1 LKRRGVLKEDS
12 AANSRDLLLESHG
25 SNLDEYVE
33 DAEPREHRRRRH
45 KRHHGNQ
52 QKNHLDNA
60 EIRIDISVANCP
72 DPVKFCSRSEAI
84 CATILQHFVPHF
96 DVQYGVT
103 FQVPIGLDRNG
114 NTIAVDFLVDG
125 VLFEYHP
132 VRFFQSRKR
141 FGDFSSR
148 EEYRSYARVFH
159 SLTSEKRAFF
169 HEAMRSRLTL
179 NYFNRR
185 RAILD
190 QHPLF
195 RRTELIVAT
204 SPEEFYERVIKRF
217 GKGYP
222 KTMERFLKLFEE
234 LMHTLPE

>member
-1 LKRRGVLKEDS
+1 MKEDS
-12 AANSRDLLLESHG
+12 AANSRDVLLESPG
-25 SNLDEYVE
+25 SNLDEFVDD
-33 DAEPREHRRRRH
+33 DAPRPHRRRRH
-45 KRHHGNQ
+45 KRHH
-52 QKNHLDNA
+52 NHSRNHPNTT
-60 EIRIDISVANCP
+60 EITIDISVANCE

-84 CATILQHFVPHF
+84 CAAVLQQFVPHF
-96 DVQYGVT
+96 DVQQGVT
-103 FQVPIGLDRNG
+103 FQVPIGADRNG

-148 EEYRSYARVFH
+148 EEYRSYAKVFH
-159 SLTSEKRAFF
+159 DLKAEKREFF

-179 NYFNRR
+179 NYYNRR

-222 KTMERFLKLFEE
+222 KTLERFLKMFEG
-234 LMHTLPE
+234 LMQTLPG

>member
-1 LKRRGVLKEDS
+1 MKEDS
-12 AANSRDLLLESHG
+12 TANSRDVLLESPG
-25 SNLDEYVE
+25 SNLDECVDE
-33 DAEPREHRRRRH
+33 AEPRPHRRRRQRR
-45 KRHHGNQ
+45 RH
-52 QKNHLDNA
+52 DSPRPRTDSA
-60 EIRIDISVANCP
+60 EITIDISIANCE

-84 CATILQHFVPHF
+84 CAALLQQFVPHF
-96 DVQYGVT
+96 DVQQGVT
-103 FQVPIGLDRNG
+103 FQVPIGADRNG

-148 EEYRSYARVFH
+148 EEYRSYAKVFH
-159 SLTSEKRAFF
+159 SLNADKRAFF

-179 NYFNRR
+179 NYYNRR

-222 KTMERFLKLFEE
+222 KTMERFLKMFEE
-234 LMHTLPE
+234 LMHTLPA

>member
-1 LKRRGVLKEDS
+1 LKEDS
-12 AANSRDLLLESHG
+12 TANSRELLLESPG
-25 SNLDEYVE
+25 SNLDEY
-33 DAEPREHRRRRH
+33 DDREPREYRRRRH
-45 KRHHGNQ
+45 KRHHDNQ
-52 QKNHLDNA
+52 NKARSEQA
-60 EIRIDISVANCP
+60 ELCIDITVANTP
-72 DPVKFCSRSEAI
+72 DPVRFCSRSEAI
-84 CATILQHFVPHF
+84 CAKILQQFVPHF
-96 DVQYGVT
+96 DVQQGVT
-103 FQVPIGLDRNG
+103 FQVPIGVDRNG
-114 NTIAVDFLVDG
+114 NSIAVDFLVDG

-148 EEYRSYARVFH
+148 EEYRSYAKVFH
-159 SLTSEKRAFF
+159 SLNSEKREFF

-222 KTMERFLKLFEE
+222 KSLERFLKIFDE
-234 LMHTLPE
+234 LMHTLP

>member
-1 LKRRGVLKEDS
+1 LKEDS
-12 AANSRDLLLESHG
+12 AANSRDSLLESHG
-25 SNLDEYVE
+25 SNLDEYSD
-33 DAEPREHRRRRH
+33 DAEPRNLRRQRH
-45 KRHHGNQ
+45 KRYHDNQ
-52 QKNHLDNA
+52 RKHQPESA
-60 EIRIDISVANCP
+60 EIKIEISVANRP

-84 CATILQHFVPHF
+84 CAKILQQFVPHF
-96 DVQYGVT
+96 DVQQGVT

-141 FGDFSSR
+141 FGDFNSR
-148 EEYRSYARVFH
+148 DEYRSYTRAFH
-159 SLTSEKRAFF
+159 SLKSEARAFF

-217 GKGYP
+217 GKGFP
-222 KTMERFLKLFEE
+222 KTKERFLKLFEE
-234 LMHTLPE
+234 LMHTLPA

>member
-1 LKRRGVLKEDS
+1 
-12 AANSRDLLLESHG
+12 
-25 SNLDEYVE
+25 
-33 DAEPREHRRRRH
+33 
-45 KRHHGNQ
+45 
-52 QKNHLDNA
+52 
-60 EIRIDISVANCP
+60 
-72 DPVKFCSRSEAI
+72 VKFCSRSEAI
-84 CATILQHFVPHF
+84 CASLLQQFVPHF
-96 DVQYGVT
+96 DVQQGVT
-103 FQVPIGLDRNG
+103 FQVPIGADRNG

-148 EEYRSYARVFH
+148 EEYRSYAKVFH
-159 SLTSEKRAFF
+159 ALNADKRAFF

-179 NYFNRR
+179 NYYNRR

-222 KTMERFLKLFEE
+222 KTVERFLKMFEE
-234 LMHTLPE
+234 LMRTLPA

>member
-1 LKRRGVLKEDS
+1 LKEDS
-12 AANSRDLLLESHG
+12 TANSRELLLESSG
-25 SNLDEYVE
+25 SNLDEYAE

-45 KRHHGNQ
+45 KRHHENRNPGR
-52 QKNHLDNA
+52 A
-60 EIRIDISVANCP
+60 ERTELCIDISVANSP
-72 DPVKFCSRSEAI
+72 DPVRFCSRSEAI
-84 CATILQHFVPHF
+84 CAKILQQFVPHF
-96 DVQYGVT
+96 DVQQGVT
-103 FQVPIGLDRNG
+103 FQVPIGEDRNG

-148 EEYRSYARVFH
+148 EEYRSYAKVFH
-159 SLTSEKRAFF
+159 SLKSEKREFF
-169 HEAMRSRLTL
+169 HDAMRSRLTL

-185 RAILD
+185 RSILD

-204 SPEEFYERVIKRF
+204 TPEEFYERVIKRF

-222 KTMERFLKLFEE
+222 KTVERFLKLFNE
-234 LMHTLPE
+234 LMHSLPVS

>member
-1 LKRRGVLKEDS
+1 MKEDS
-12 AANSRDLLLESHG
+12 AANSRDVLFESPG
-25 SNLDEYVE
+25 SNFDESV
-33 DAEPREHRRRRH
+33 DPAQPREHRRRRH
-45 KRHHGNQ
+45 KHERRHRS
-52 QKNHLDNA
+52 KKTKTA
-60 EIRIDISVANCP
+60 EITIDISIANCE
-72 DPVKFCSRSEAI
+72 DTVKYCSRSEAI
-84 CATILQHFVPHF
+84 CAALLQQFVPHF
-96 DVQYGVT
+96 DVRQGVT
-103 FQVPIGLDRNG
+103 FQVPIGEDRNG

-148 EEYRSYARVFH
+148 EEYRSYAKVFH
-159 SLTSEKRAFF
+159 ALNAEKRAFF
-169 HEAMRSRLTL
+169 HEAMRARLTL
-179 NYFNRR
+179 NYYNRR

-204 SPEEFYERVIKRF
+204 SPEEFYERIIKRF

-222 KTMERFLKLFEE
+222 KTLERFLKMFEE
-234 LMHTLPE
+234 LMQTLPT

>member
-1 LKRRGVLKEDS
+1 MKEDS
-12 AANSRDLLLESHG
+12 TANSRDMLLESPG
-25 SNLDEYVE
+25 SNLDEYAE
-33 DAEPREHRRRRH
+33 DADHREPRRRRH
-45 KRHHGNQ
+45 KRHSNRHPQGASEYTE
-52 QKNHLDNA
+52 LC
-60 EIRIDISVANCP
+60 IDISVANCS
-72 DPVKFCSRSEAI
+72 DPVRFCSRSEAI
-84 CATILQHFVPHF
+84 CAKLLQQFVPHF
-96 DVQYGVT
+96 DVRQGVT
-103 FQVPIGLDRNG
+103 FQVPIGEDRNG

-159 SLTSEKRAFF
+159 ALNSEKRAFF

-217 GKGYP
+217 GKGFP
-222 KTMERFLKLFEE
+222 KTVERFLKLFEE
-234 LMHTLPE
+234 LMHSLPTT